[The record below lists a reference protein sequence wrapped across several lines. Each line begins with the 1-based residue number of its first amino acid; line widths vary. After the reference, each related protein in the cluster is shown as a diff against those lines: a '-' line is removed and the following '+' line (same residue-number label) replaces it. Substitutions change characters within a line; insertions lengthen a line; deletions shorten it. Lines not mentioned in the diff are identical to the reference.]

1 MEDFINKYL
10 EISKD
15 IPLMCQIR
23 YIITGVPRYRVEV
36 YGKGLFENRTS
47 HQRSDVLI
55 LTSEGEEWQQ
65 VINNAKKMLIEREAK
80 TREIYLGGI
89 A

>member
-23 YIITGVPRYRVEV
+23 YIITGIPRYRVEV
-36 YGKGLFENRTS
+36 YGKGLYENRTS

-65 VINNAKKMLIEREAK
+65 VINNAEKMLIESVPRMRRLA
-80 TREIYLGGI
+80 G
-89 A
+89 

>member
-36 YGKGLFENRTS
+36 YGKGLYENRTS

-55 LTSEGEEWQQ
+55 LTSEGEEWKQ
-65 VINNAKKMLIEREAK
+65 VINNAEKMLIESVPRMRRLA
-80 TREIYLGGI
+80 G
-89 A
+89 